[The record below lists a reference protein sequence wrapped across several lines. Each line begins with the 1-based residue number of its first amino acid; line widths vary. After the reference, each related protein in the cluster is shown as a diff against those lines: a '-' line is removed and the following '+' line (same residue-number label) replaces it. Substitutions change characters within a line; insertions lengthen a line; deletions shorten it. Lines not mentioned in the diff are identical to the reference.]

1 MLKRFV
7 IAAVVIVLLSTAATA
22 SALLLEIKDDASL
35 INQNPQV
42 QVSKGVLEDVN
53 EGGAKTIMVLGSD
66 RRFTDGKA
74 PSRSDTVMLVRLD
87 PDKGATSV
95 MSLPR
100 DLKVTIPNQGIDKL
114 NAAYAYGGENLTI
127 KTVKALL
134 APHSPTGKFPISHVV
149 NINFGGFQRAV
160 NHFNCMYIDVDKEYF
175 NDNNPPAGGG
185 GNYASINVKAGY
197 QRLCG
202 QDSLDYVRY
211 RHFDSDLVRAAR
223 QQQFIKQAKAQVGV
237 DKLVSDRKDLL
248 KIFGR
253 YTTTDIR
260 GTRQILS
267 LLKLTL
273 NSSKK
278 PLREIQFPA
287 ASTGSFVTA
296 NENGLTRAVKR
307 FMNADLGTGKS
318 NTPLES
324 DEQSKKSS
332 KKTKKKKQKELDL
345 ASSGVVAAKTEGEDQ
360 AVALA
365 TKVAMPVLYPKVKTP
380 ASQYMTDQSRS
391 YILEDRQNHKYPS
404 YRMVVKTRLVGQYYG
419 IQGTKWTDPPILD
432 GPHDTRKIGGRDFSI
447 YKDGAGIQLI
457 ALKTK
462 DGSYWVSNTLSQS
475 LSNAQMLAIARTLGP
490 IGGK

>member
-7 IAAVVIVLLSTAATA
+7 FAAVVIVLLSTAATA

-42 QVSKGVLEDVN
+42 RVSKGVLEDVN

-66 RRFTDGKA
+66 RRFSDGKV
-74 PSRSDTVMLVRLD
+74 PSRSDTVMLVRMD

-100 DLKVTIPNQGIDKL
+100 DLKVTIPNQGVDKL
-114 NAAYAYGGENLTI
+114 NAAYAYGGEELTI

-160 NHFNCMYIDVDKEYF
+160 NHFNCMYIDVDRKYF
-175 NDNNPPAGGG
+175 NDNSGFGE
-185 GNYASINVKAGY
+185 NYAAINVPAGY

-202 QDSLDYVRY
+202 QDSLDYVRF
-211 RHFDSDLVRAAR
+211 RHQDSDLVRSAR
-223 QQQFIKQAKAQVGV
+223 QQEFLRQAKAQIGV

-260 GTRQILS
+260 GTNQILS

-287 ASTGSFVTA
+287 APTGTFVTA
-296 NENGLTRAVKR
+296 SDSGLNRAVKR
-307 FMNADLGTGKS
+307 FMNADLGTGQAKAPVE
-318 NTPLES
+318 T
-324 DEQSKKSS
+324 DEQSKTSS
-332 KKTKKKKQKELDL
+332 KKSKKKKAKLQSIS
-345 ASSGVVAAKTEGEDQ
+345 SSGVIIAKTEGEDQ

-365 TKVAMPVLYPKVKTP
+365 PKVAMPVFYPKVKTP
-380 ASQYMTDQSRS
+380 ASQYMTDQSRA
-391 YILEDRQNHKYPS
+391 YILEDRQNHKFPS
-404 YRMVVKTRLVGQYYG
+404 YRIVVKTRLVGQYYG
-419 IQGTKWTDPPILD
+419 IQGTKWQTPPILEEED
-432 GPHDTRKIGGRDFSI
+432 EVRKMNGREFRI
-447 YKDGAGIQLI
+447 YKDGTHIRLV